1 MSKETNSVG
10 LPTRPSTGV
19 VLGLAGAG
27 LVLLAFFYGVLPMF
41 EAAHG
46 ATPFRWLWQC
56 WQSDKLDYEHGK
68 LIPIAVV
75 LLVWRQRKRI
85 AVEEAHPRWWGLL
98 ILVLGILLFLASART
113 LQPRLSL
120 GALPF
125 IVLGAAIYVHGL
137 GMARLLMFPSFL
149 IYFGI
154 PIPGLIQ
161 ATTGLQVIATN
172 GAYQMIT
179 IAGIDA
185 AVAGTNI
192 TSNSEGGWGFDI
204 AGGCSGVRSLMALTL
219 IAAVYGHLVHKA
231 LWKKVVLFFFS
242 FPLAIVANTFRVASI
257 IFIAEFV
264 DPEFAGSLYHDYS
277 GFLFFPFGL
286 VGLVMCS
293 KILDFSR
300 HFGKRVSVVK
310 KVDDEP
316 EGVEVADG

>member
-1 MSKETNSVG
+1 MSDETNSVKAAV
-10 LPTRPSTGV
+10 PPSNRL
-19 VLGLAGAG
+19 VLGMAGAG
-27 LVLLAFFYGVLPMF
+27 LLVVAFFYGVLPIF

-46 ATPFRWLWQC
+46 ATPFKWLWQC

-85 AVEEAHPRWWGLL
+85 AAEEADPKWWGLL
-98 ILVLGILLFLASART
+98 ILVAGILLFLASART

-120 GALPF
+120 GAFPF
-125 IVLGAAIYVHGL
+125 LVLGGAIYAHGV

-161 ATTGLQVIATN
+161 ATTGLQVIATK
-172 GAYQMIT
+172 GAYEIIT
-179 IAGIDA
+179 LAGIDA
-185 AVAGTNI
+185 SVAGTNI
-192 TSNSEGGWGFDI
+192 TSNSDGAWGFDI

-231 LWKKVVLFFFS
+231 LWKKVVLFVFS

-257 IFIAEFV
+257 IFIAEFI